1 MLLLKG
7 CEAFFID
14 LMYASI
20 EIGDDF
26 MNTFLKR
33 FVQIIFFLAISWL
46 YFHII
51 QWTISFLFPASS
63 LSLDNILGLVCII
76 IYITL
81 VVPITLI
88 ITYKISIQ

>member
-1 MLLLKG
+1 
-7 CEAFFID
+7 
-14 LMYASI
+14 
-20 EIGDDF
+20 

-46 YFHII
+46 YFYII